1 MLLNLEGNVGDLEA
15 VLGQCRI
22 DRLLDQFQ
30 QTPSLVL
37 VERIIELGQ
46 RLRLRVVKL
55 VELITNQLCYFDLG

>member
-37 VERIIELGQ
+37 VERIVELGQ
-46 RLRLRVVKL
+46 ASPTSR
-55 VELITNQLCYFDLG
+55 C